1 MSAKHARQRLRS
13 SCENTLLSSNA
24 DTHFIDGDIHNGEIS
39 IGVLGQLRLYLF
51 RESQYFLVFIHFFF
65 IYLFYFG
72 GVSYFLALFY
82 LIYFETS
89 QLSPSDSI
97 GYAIHVTKV
106 TLCFYVC
113 TDLTTSRLFNEN
125 EGNGFWCKKQKN
137 RTHQVNCKW
146 GVQTKLSAFNTKRLW
161 RIR

>member
-1 MSAKHARQRLRS
+1 MFSNSQCAIGPCIYRSIGAKHVPCWRCQQSMRGKDCEAHAKTP
-13 SCENTLLSSNA
+13 SCLATPTLTLLMV
-24 DTHFIDGDIHNGEIS
+24 TS
-39 IGVLGQLRLYLF
+39 IMAKFQSGFLGQLRLYLF

-125 EGNGFWCKKQKN
+125 EGNGF
-137 RTHQVNCKW
+137 
-146 GVQTKLSAFNTKRLW
+146 
-161 RIR
+161 